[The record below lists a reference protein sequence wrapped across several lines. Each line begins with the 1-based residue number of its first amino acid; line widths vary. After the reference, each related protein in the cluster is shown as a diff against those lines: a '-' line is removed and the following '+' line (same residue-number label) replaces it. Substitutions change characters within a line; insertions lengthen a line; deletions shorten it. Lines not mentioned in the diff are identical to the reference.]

1 MGLNSLT
8 GLGANNP
15 VHRKPGAVDVQR
27 ALQYLP
33 GVPASGIE
41 VVVPQEELNAWMG
54 VRTNPGA
61 DRGGIVQDVL
71 KAALPGFFPLSG
83 VQQGLE
89 AVEYG
94 GFNAIANAANLPL
107 AALVGGRETR
117 DAQGGRTGHAA
128 VFKAEDGRGHVSFCS
143 VHSYKLFLLEVVRT
157 GKKNFTV
164 ELFPKWKRFNL
175 HR

>member
-1 MGLNSLT
+1 MQKCLGH
-8 GLGANNP
+8 GANDAIHSEAGMMF
-15 VHRKPGAVDVQR
+15 VED

-33 GVPASGIE
+33 GVLAAGIE
-41 VVVPQEELNAWMG
+41 IVVPEEELNARMG

-94 GFNAIANAANLPL
+94 GFNAVANAANFPL
-107 AALVGGRETR
+107 TALVSGGKTG
-117 DAQGGRTGHAA
+117 DAQGGRPGYAA
-128 VFKAEDGRGHVSFCS
+128 VFKAEDGRSHVSFS
-143 VHSYKLFLLEVVRT
+143 VIHGYKIFLIELVRKALQLPISQVSARYSLF
-157 GKKNFTV
+157 
-164 ELFPKWKRFNL
+164 
-175 HR
+175 

>member
-1 MGLNSLT
+1 MQKCLGH
-8 GLGANNP
+8 GANDAIHSEAGMMF
-15 VHRKPGAVDVQR
+15 VED

-33 GVPASGIE
+33 GVLAAGIE
-41 VVVPQEELNAWMG
+41 IVVPEEELNARMG

-94 GFNAIANAANLPL
+94 GFNAVANAANFPL
-107 AALVGGRETR
+107 TALVSGREAGN
-117 DAQGGRTGHAA
+117 AQGCRPGYAGI
-128 VFKAEDGRGHVSFCS
+128 FKAEDGLSHVSFG
-143 VHSYKLFLLEVVRT
+143 VIHNLFV
-157 GKKNFTV
+157 
-164 ELFPKWKRFNL
+164 LFNPRQ
-175 HR
+175 